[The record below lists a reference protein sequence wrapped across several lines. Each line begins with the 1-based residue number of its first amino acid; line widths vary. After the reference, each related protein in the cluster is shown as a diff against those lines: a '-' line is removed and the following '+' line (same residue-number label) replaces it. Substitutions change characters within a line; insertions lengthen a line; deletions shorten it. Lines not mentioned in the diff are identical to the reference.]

1 MAVLDHINL
10 DGTNYEIQDAGAYR
24 KPNGGIPKSDMSDG
38 VKESLT
44 RADNAAPQSSTYTKS
59 ETDTKLSEKA
69 NANNVY
75 TKSETDERLS
85 TKANTSD
92 VNAAIGSINGK
103 IPSEASSVNQLAD
116 KQFVNSSIAT
126 ATATFRGTYNLVSDL
141 AQQADASHAQI
152 EAALGRTISGADN
165 NDYAF
170 VQVPT
175 STSTPTQIAKVE
187 RYKYNGTAWRFEY
200 ELNSSGFTASQWAAI
215 NSGITSSL
223 VTKLSQLP
231 TNAQLTTLLLGKQDV
246 IQDLE
251 TIRSGAQKGAT
262 SVQPADIADTPDFV
276 EEGLSEE
283 LEDEYERILQALYQA
298 LTDAGVE
305 ITAAQEAAALAQ
317 AKAIL
322 ANDAATLANDKATYA
337 QQKGD
342 YAKQQG
348 DYAKAKGDE
357 VEQAHGT
364 YQTLDARLNA
374 DEQAISNVGN
384 EVTQVGN
391 AVESVGNEVSGA
403 RGDYQNLDERLD
415 AMETNVEFV
424 EDNTDGFDF

>member
-10 DGTNYEIQDAGAYR
+10 DGTNYEIRDEGAYR

-75 TKSETDERLS
+75 TKSETDERLL

-92 VNAAIGSINGK
+92 VNAAIGAINGK

-200 ELNSSGFTASQWAAI
+200 ELNNSGFTASQWAAI

-251 TIRSGAQKGAT
+251 TIRSGAEKGAT
-262 SVQPADIADTPDFV
+262 SVQPSDIVDSRGVFD
-276 EEGLSEE
+276 LSAHNAVNGQ
-283 LEDEYERILQALYQA
+283 L
-298 LTDAGVE
+298 
-305 ITAAQEAAALAQ
+305 
-317 AKAIL
+317 
-322 ANDAATLANDKATYA
+322 ATYA
-337 QQKGD
+337 NLS
-342 YAKQQG
+342 A
-348 DYAKAKGDE
+348 ALTA
-357 VEQAHGT
+357 
-364 YQTLDARLNA
+364 LNA
-374 DEQAISNVGN
+374 L
-384 EVTQVGN
+384 
-391 AVESVGNEVSGA
+391 ESKYKYGGMVV
-403 RGDYQNLDERLD
+403 
-415 AMETNVEFV
+415 V
-424 EDNTDGFDF
+424 